1 MYRVC
6 QFVFIHCIRPALK
19 TAFNPY
25 EFIKNLNN
33 LSFSTSVILIL
44 PENYHTVHNGRL
56 IIITTIYSFK
66 PNVKI
71 LHSVT
76 FLIRKQV
83 SCFFY
88 TVEPPL
94 SGHPL

>member
-1 MYRVC
+1 MYSVG
-6 QFVFIHCIRPALK
+6 QFVFIYCIRPALK

-25 EFIKNLNN
+25 EFIKNLN
-33 LSFSTSVILIL
+33 TSS
-44 PENYHTVHNGRL
+44 YGRL
-56 IIITTIYSFK
+56 IIMTIIYSLK

-71 LHSVT
+71 LPSVT

-83 SCFFY
+83 SCSFY

-94 SGHPL
+94 TL